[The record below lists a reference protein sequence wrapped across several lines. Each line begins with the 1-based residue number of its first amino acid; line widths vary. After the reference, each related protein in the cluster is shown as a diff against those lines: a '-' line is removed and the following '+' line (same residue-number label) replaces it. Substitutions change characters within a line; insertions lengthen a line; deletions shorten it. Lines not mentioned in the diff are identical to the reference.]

1 MGAVGNLV
9 KKVSSGL
16 FSRKPSS
23 DKATD
28 SAPAPTEPEVRPS
41 PRPSTPA
48 LALRVAAMSL
58 ICRDGGRRPAVHTA
72 HPLARGAHSLLIP
85 PCPYP
90 AQPQVVAPRSP
101 PPRQPSKEA
110 PVEAPKSPEPRSPRS
125 PLNRKPSIQSELIR
139 NQAASF
145 EKAAIDANVT
155 VTSAGDVIKPGESP
169 VPSPVRTAVH
179 SSQAAALPKNRKP
192 SIQSDQIRDQAA
204 AFERAARDAAADD
217 VPKPLKSPK
226 SPQGGSA
233 DLIRKR
239 TASFEQFMKE
249 GKIDPV

>member
-28 SAPAPTEPEVRPS
+28 STPAPTEPEVRPS

-85 PCPYP
+85 PCPCP

-101 PPRQPSKEA
+101 PSPRQPSKEA
-110 PVEAPKSPEPRSPRS
+110 LAEAPKSPSEPRSPQ
-125 PLNRKPSIQSELIR
+125 NRKPSIQSELIR

-145 EKAAIDANVT
+145 EQAAIDANVT

-169 VPSPVRTAVH
+169 VASPVRTAVH

-217 VPKPLKSPK
+217 IPKPLKPPK

>member
-41 PRPSTPA
+41 PRPASTPA
-48 LALRVAAMSL
+48 LNTRVAAMSL

-85 PCPYP
+85 PCPCP

-101 PPRQPSKEA
+101 PSPPRQPSKEA
-110 PVEAPKSPEPRSPRS
+110 LAEAPKSPSEPRSPQ
-125 PLNRKPSIQSELIR
+125 NRKPSIQSELIR

-145 EKAAIDANVT
+145 EQAAIDANVT

-169 VPSPVRTAVH
+169 VASPVRTAVH
-179 SSQAAALPKNRKP
+179 SS
-192 SIQSDQIRDQAA
+192 
-204 AFERAARDAAADD
+204 
-217 VPKPLKSPK
+217 
-226 SPQGGSA
+226 
-233 DLIRKR
+233 DLTI
-239 TASFEQFMKE
+239 
-249 GKIDPV
+249 

>member
-1 MGAVGNLV
+1 M
-9 KKVSSGL
+9 
-16 FSRKPSS
+16 
-23 DKATD
+23 
-28 SAPAPTEPEVRPS
+28 RPS

-48 LALRVAAMSL
+48 LVLRVAATSL
-58 ICRDGGRRPAVHTA
+58 IQSDGGRRPAVHTA

-85 PCPYP
+85 PCPCP

-101 PPRQPSKEA
+101 PSPPRQPSKEA

-125 PLNRKPSIQSELIR
+125 PKNRKPSIQSELIR

-145 EKAAIDANVT
+145 EQAAIDANVT

-169 VPSPVRTAVH
+169 VASPVRTAVH

-192 SIQSDQIRDQAA
+192 SIQSDQIRGQAA
-204 AFERAARDAAADD
+204 AFEQAARDAAGDD
-217 VPKPLKSPK
+217 APKPLNKAVKSP
-226 SPQGGSA
+226 SGGSA

-239 TASFEQFMKE
+239 TASFEQFMKD
-249 GKIDPV
+249 GKTIDPA

>member
-58 ICRDGGRRPAVHTA
+58 IGRDGGRRPAVHTA

-85 PCPYP
+85 PCPCP

-101 PPRQPSKEA
+101 PSPPRQPSKEA
-110 PVEAPKSPEPRSPRS
+110 LAEAPKSPSEPRSPQ
-125 PLNRKPSIQSELIR
+125 NRKPSIQSELIR

-145 EKAAIDANVT
+145 EQAAIDANVT

-217 VPKPLKSPK
+217 IPKPLKSPK